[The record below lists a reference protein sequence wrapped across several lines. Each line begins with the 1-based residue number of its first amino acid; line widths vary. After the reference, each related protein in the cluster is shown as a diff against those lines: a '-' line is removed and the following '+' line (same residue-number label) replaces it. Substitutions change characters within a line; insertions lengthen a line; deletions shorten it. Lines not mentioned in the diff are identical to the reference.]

1 MNLYRAALAACFA
14 ASLGAS
20 WATPALAD
28 DKLTPAN
35 AGGPGQPLEHFA
47 GMPWIKPLGYCGGL
61 HVTRSEFIQDK
72 DPAQAKATRM
82 KAAPFLA
89 AAATRLERDRG
100 VSNDEAFKLA
110 LKEIAKGRIIV
121 MALMENQIDEA
132 YAKAEVKC
140 AAILKL
146 AEAVKD

>member
-14 ASLGAS
+14 ACA
-20 WATPALAD
+20 ATPAFAD

-35 AGGPGQPLEHFA
+35 AGAPGQPLEHFA

-61 HVTRSEFIQDK
+61 HVERSEFLQSK
-72 DPAQAKATRM
+72 DATLAKATRM

-89 AAATRLERDRG
+89 AAATRIERDRG

-110 LKEIAKGRIIV
+110 LKEITKGRVIV

-146 AEAVKD
+146 AQAVKD